1 MAQKIV
7 IASGKGGVGKTSLC
21 VGIGKALGAL
31 GMKVLL
37 IDCDC
42 LRSLDVLTG
51 VTEKM
56 VYNFGDVIFG
66 RCAAA
71 DAVYENDGISVVT
84 CPESYD
90 NISDY
95 SMKWL
100 VSKYEKDFDY
110 ILLDAP
116 AGIERG
122 LHLALSVADRAIV
135 ISTPDLVCVRSACIA
150 GREIEKAGVKT
161 AEYIAAALSP
171 ADVISV
177 EPLEDGKSCRV
188 VVPDDQLS
196 LAIGKE
202 GQNARLAAKLTG
214 FKIDIKPASAPVDE
228 VEEEVAAEEAPVEE

>member
-7 IASGKGGVGKTSLC
+7 IASGKGGVGKTSIC
-21 VGIGKALGAL
+21 VGIGKALSAIG
-31 GMKVLL
+31 KRVLL

-56 VYNFGDVIFG
+56 VYNFGDVIFQ
-66 RCAAA
+66 RCSA
-71 DAVYENDGISVVT
+71 DEALYENEGLSVVT
-84 CPESYD
+84 CPDSYD

-100 VSKYEKDFDY
+100 VGKYEKDFDY

-116 AGIERG
+116 AGIDRG

-150 GREIEKAGVKT
+150 GREIENAGIKNIRLIINRVSKRDVIRGRLLNFDSVIDAT
-161 AEYIAAALSP
+161 QIQLIGIVPEDPKIRLGSMGRDVYKKGQVSYKALSNI
-171 ADVISV
+171 ARRI
-177 EPLEDGKSCRV
+177 
-188 VVPDDQLS
+188 
-196 LAIGKE
+196 IGQTAVLK
-202 GQNARLAAKLTG
+202 
-214 FKIDIKPASAPVDE
+214 V
-228 VEEEVAAEEAPVEE
+228 

>member
-1 MAQKIV
+1 MAHKIV

-21 VGIGKALGAL
+21 VGIGKALSSL
-31 GMKVLL
+31 GMRVLL

-51 VTEKM
+51 VTQQM

-66 RCAAA
+66 RCSAE
-71 DAVYENDGISVVT
+71 DALYENDGLSVVT
-84 CPESYD
+84 CPESYN

-100 VSKYEKDFDY
+100 VGKYEKDFDY

-122 LHLALSVADRAIV
+122 LHMALSVADRAIV

-150 GREIEKAGVKT
+150 GREIEKAGVKNIRLVINRVSKRDVVRGRLLNFDSVIDAT
-161 AEYIAAALSP
+161 QIQLIGIVPEDPKIRLGSMGREIYKKGQVSYKALSNI
-171 ADVISV
+171 AKRIV
-177 EPLEDGKSCRV
+177 
-188 VVPDDQLS
+188 
-196 LAIGKE
+196 
-202 GQNARLAAKLTG
+202 GQTAVLK
-214 FKIDIKPASAPVDE
+214 V
-228 VEEEVAAEEAPVEE
+228 

>member
-21 VGIGKALGAL
+21 VGIGKALSSL

-51 VTEKM
+51 VTEQM
-56 VYNFGDVIFG
+56 VYNFGDVVFG
-66 RCAAA
+66 RCRPMV
-71 DAVYENDGISVVT
+71 AVYRNDGLSVVT
-84 CPESYD
+84 CPENYD
-90 NISDY
+90 NISDF

-100 VSKYEKDFDY
+100 ISKYEKEFDY

-122 LHLALSVADRAIV
+122 LHMALSVADRAIV

-150 GREIEKAGVKT
+150 GREIDKAGVKNIRLIINRVSKRDIVRGRLLNIDSVIDAT
-161 AEYIAAALSP
+161 QIQLIGVVPEDPKIRLGSMGRDVYRKGQVSYKALSNI
-171 ADVISV
+171 AKRI
-177 EPLEDGKSCRV
+177 
-188 VVPDDQLS
+188 
-196 LAIGKE
+196 IGQTAVLK
-202 GQNARLAAKLTG
+202 
-214 FKIDIKPASAPVDE
+214 V
-228 VEEEVAAEEAPVEE
+228 

>member
-21 VGIGKALGAL
+21 VGIGKALSAI

-56 VYNFGDVIFG
+56 VYNFGDVVFG
-66 RCAAA
+66 RCSASE
-71 DAVYENDGISVVT
+71 AVYENEGLSVVT
-84 CPESYD
+84 CPDSYD

-100 VSKYEKDFDY
+100 TSKYENDFDY

-116 AGIERG
+116 AGIDRG

-150 GREIEKAGVKT
+150 GREIENAGIKNIRLIINRVSKRDIVRGRLLNFDSVIDATQIQLIGVVPEDPKIRLGAMGRNVYKKGQVSYKALSNIAMRIIGKT
-161 AEYIAAALSP
+161 AVLK
-171 ADVISV
+171 V
-177 EPLEDGKSCRV
+177 
-188 VVPDDQLS
+188 
-196 LAIGKE
+196 
-202 GQNARLAAKLTG
+202 
-214 FKIDIKPASAPVDE
+214 
-228 VEEEVAAEEAPVEE
+228 

>member
-21 VGIGKALGAL
+21 VGIGKALSTL
-31 GMKVLL
+31 GKRVLL

-42 LRSLDVLTG
+42 LRSLDLLTG
-51 VTEKM
+51 VTEQM

-66 RCAAA
+66 RCSSEEAL
-71 DAVYENDGISVVT
+71 YENEGLSVIT

-100 VSKYEKDFDY
+100 MSKYENDFDY

-122 LHLALSVADRAIV
+122 LHMALSVADRAIV
-135 ISTPDLVCVRSACIA
+135 ISTPDLVCVRSACTA
-150 GREIEKAGVKT
+150 GREIEKAGVKDIRLVINRVSKKDIIRGRLMNFDSVIDATQIQLIGIVPEDPKIRLGAMGKNVYKKGQVSYKALTNIAKRIGGQT
-161 AEYIAAALSP
+161 AVLK
-171 ADVISV
+171 V
-177 EPLEDGKSCRV
+177 
-188 VVPDDQLS
+188 
-196 LAIGKE
+196 
-202 GQNARLAAKLTG
+202 
-214 FKIDIKPASAPVDE
+214 
-228 VEEEVAAEEAPVEE
+228 

>member
-1 MAQKIV
+1 MAHKIV

-21 VGIGKALGAL
+21 VGIGKALSSL
-31 GMKVLL
+31 GMRVLL

-51 VTEKM
+51 VTQQM

-66 RCAAA
+66 RCSAE
-71 DAVYENDGISVVT
+71 DALYENDGLSVVT

-100 VSKYEKDFDY
+100 VGKYEKDFDY

-122 LHLALSVADRAIV
+122 LHMALSVADRAIV

-150 GREIEKAGVKT
+150 GREIEKAGVKNIRLVINRVSKRDVVRGRLLNFDSVIDAT
-161 AEYIAAALSP
+161 QIQLIGIVPEDPKIRLGSMGREIYKKGQVSYKALSNI
-171 ADVISV
+171 AKRIV
-177 EPLEDGKSCRV
+177 
-188 VVPDDQLS
+188 
-196 LAIGKE
+196 
-202 GQNARLAAKLTG
+202 GQTAVLK
-214 FKIDIKPASAPVDE
+214 V
-228 VEEEVAAEEAPVEE
+228 

>member
-21 VGIGKALGAL
+21 VGIGKALRSL
-31 GMKVLL
+31 GMRVLL

-51 VTEKM
+51 VTQQM
-56 VYNFGDVIFG
+56 VYNFGDVVFG
-66 RCAAA
+66 RCSAE
-71 DAVYENDGISVVT
+71 DALYENDGLSVVT

-122 LHLALSVADRAIV
+122 LHMALSVADRAIV

-150 GREIEKAGVKT
+150 GREIEKAGVRNIRLVINRVSKRDVVRGRLLNFDSVIDATQIQLIGIVPEDPKIRLGSMGREIYKKGQISYKALGNIAKRIVGQT
-161 AEYIAAALSP
+161 AVLK
-171 ADVISV
+171 V
-177 EPLEDGKSCRV
+177 
-188 VVPDDQLS
+188 
-196 LAIGKE
+196 
-202 GQNARLAAKLTG
+202 
-214 FKIDIKPASAPVDE
+214 
-228 VEEEVAAEEAPVEE
+228 

>member
-21 VGIGKALGAL
+21 VGIGKAMSGL
-31 GMKVLL
+31 GMRVLL

-51 VTEKM
+51 VTQQM

-66 RCAAA
+66 RCSAE
-71 DAVYENDGISVVT
+71 DALYKNDGLSVVT
-84 CPESYD
+84 CPENYD

-100 VSKYEKDFDY
+100 VGKYEKDFDY
-110 ILLDAP
+110 IILDAP

-122 LHLALSVADRAIV
+122 LHMALSVADRAIV

-150 GREIEKAGVKT
+150 GREIEKAGVNNIRLVINRVSKRDVVRGRLLNFDSVIDAT
-161 AEYIAAALSP
+161 QIQLIGIVPEDPKIRLGSMGREIYKKGQVSYKALSNI
-171 ADVISV
+171 AKRIV
-177 EPLEDGKSCRV
+177 
-188 VVPDDQLS
+188 
-196 LAIGKE
+196 
-202 GQNARLAAKLTG
+202 GQTAVLK
-214 FKIDIKPASAPVDE
+214 V
-228 VEEEVAAEEAPVEE
+228 

>member
-1 MAQKIV
+1 MAHKIV

-21 VGIGKALGAL
+21 VGIGKAMCSL
-31 GMKVLL
+31 GMRVLL

-42 LRSLDVLTG
+42 LRSVDVLAG
-51 VTEKM
+51 VTEQM

-66 RCAAA
+66 RCNAE
-71 DAVYENDGISVVT
+71 DALYKNDGLSVVT

-100 VSKYEKDFDY
+100 VGKYEKDFDY

-122 LHLALSVADRAIV
+122 LHMALSVADRAIV

-150 GREIEKAGVKT
+150 GREIEKAGVKNIRLIINRVSKKDIVRGRLLNFDSVIDATQIQLIGIVPEDPKIRLSSMGREIYKRGQVSYKALGNIAKRIVGQT
-161 AEYIAAALSP
+161 AVLK
-171 ADVISV
+171 V
-177 EPLEDGKSCRV
+177 
-188 VVPDDQLS
+188 
-196 LAIGKE
+196 
-202 GQNARLAAKLTG
+202 
-214 FKIDIKPASAPVDE
+214 
-228 VEEEVAAEEAPVEE
+228 

>member
-21 VGIGKALGAL
+21 VGIGKALSAM

-56 VYNFGDVIFG
+56 VYNFGDVVFG
-66 RCAAA
+66 RCGATEAL
-71 DAVYENDGISVVT
+71 YENEGLSVVT

-100 VSKYEKDFDY
+100 ISKYENDFDY

-116 AGIERG
+116 AGIDRG
-122 LHLALSVADRAIV
+122 LQLALGVADRAIV

-150 GREIEKAGVKT
+150 GREIERAGIKNIRLVINRVSKRDIVRGRLLNFDSVIDAT
-161 AEYIAAALSP
+161 QIQLIGIVPEDPKIRLGAMGKNVYKKGQVSYKALSNI
-171 ADVISV
+171 AKRI
-177 EPLEDGKSCRV
+177 
-188 VVPDDQLS
+188 
-196 LAIGKE
+196 IGQTAVLK
-202 GQNARLAAKLTG
+202 
-214 FKIDIKPASAPVDE
+214 V
-228 VEEEVAAEEAPVEE
+228 

>member
-21 VGIGKALGAL
+21 VGIGKALSSL

-51 VTEKM
+51 VTEQM

-66 RCAAA
+66 RCKPE
-71 DAVYENDGISVVT
+71 DAVYENDGLSVIT

-95 SMKWL
+95 SIKWL
-100 VSKYEKDFDY
+100 ISKYEKNFDY

-122 LHLALSVADRAIV
+122 LHMALSVADRAIV

-150 GREIEKAGVKT
+150 GREIEKAGIKNIRLVINRVSKRDVMRGRLLNFDSVIDAT
-161 AEYIAAALSP
+161 QIQLIGIVPEDPKIRLGSMGRDVYRKGQVSYKALSNI
-171 ADVISV
+171 AKRIV
-177 EPLEDGKSCRV
+177 
-188 VVPDDQLS
+188 
-196 LAIGKE
+196 
-202 GQNARLAAKLTG
+202 GQTAVLK
-214 FKIDIKPASAPVDE
+214 V
-228 VEEEVAAEEAPVEE
+228 

>member
-1 MAQKIV
+1 MAQKIA

-21 VGIGKALGAL
+21 VGIGKALSAL
-31 GMKVLL
+31 GKRVLL

-66 RCAAA
+66 RCSSAEAL
-71 DAVYENDGISVVT
+71 YENDGLSVIT

-100 VSKYEKDFDY
+100 VGKYENDFDY

-122 LHLALSVADRAIV
+122 LHMALSVADRAIV

-150 GREIEKAGVKT
+150 GREIEKAGIKNIRLVINRVSKRDVVRGRLMNFDSVIDAT
-161 AEYIAAALSP
+161 QIQLIGIVPEDPKIRLGAMGRNVYKKGQVSYKALTNIAKRISGQTAALK
-171 ADVISV
+171 V
-177 EPLEDGKSCRV
+177 
-188 VVPDDQLS
+188 
-196 LAIGKE
+196 
-202 GQNARLAAKLTG
+202 
-214 FKIDIKPASAPVDE
+214 
-228 VEEEVAAEEAPVEE
+228 

>member
-1 MAQKIV
+1 MAHKIV

-21 VGIGKALGAL
+21 VGIGKALCSL
-31 GMKVLL
+31 GMRVLL

-42 LRSLDVLTG
+42 LRSVDVLAG
-51 VTEKM
+51 VTEQM

-66 RCAAA
+66 RCNAE
-71 DAVYENDGISVVT
+71 DALYKNDGLSVVT

-100 VSKYEKDFDY
+100 VGKYEKDFDY

-122 LHLALSVADRAIV
+122 LHMALSVADRAIV

-150 GREIEKAGVKT
+150 GREIEKAGVKNIRLIINRVSKKDIVRGRLLNFDSVIDATQIQLIGIVPEDPKIRLSSMGREIYKRGQVSYKALGNIAKRIVGQT
-161 AEYIAAALSP
+161 AVLK
-171 ADVISV
+171 V
-177 EPLEDGKSCRV
+177 
-188 VVPDDQLS
+188 
-196 LAIGKE
+196 
-202 GQNARLAAKLTG
+202 
-214 FKIDIKPASAPVDE
+214 
-228 VEEEVAAEEAPVEE
+228 

>member
-21 VGIGKALGAL
+21 VGIGKALSTL
-31 GMKVLL
+31 GKRVLL

-42 LRSLDVLTG
+42 LRSLDLLTG
-51 VTEKM
+51 VTEQM

-66 RCAAA
+66 RCSSEEAL
-71 DAVYENDGISVVT
+71 YENEGLSVIT

-100 VSKYEKDFDY
+100 MSKYENDFDY

-122 LHLALSVADRAIV
+122 LHMALSVADRAIV
-135 ISTPDLVCVRSACIA
+135 ISTPDLVCVRSACTA
-150 GREIEKAGVKT
+150 GREIEKAGVKDIRLVINRVSKKDIIRGRLMNFDSVIDAT
-161 AEYIAAALSP
+161 QIQLIGIVPEDPKIRLGAMGKNVYKKGQVSYKALTNIAKRIGGQTAALK
-171 ADVISV
+171 V
-177 EPLEDGKSCRV
+177 
-188 VVPDDQLS
+188 
-196 LAIGKE
+196 
-202 GQNARLAAKLTG
+202 
-214 FKIDIKPASAPVDE
+214 
-228 VEEEVAAEEAPVEE
+228 

>member
-21 VGIGKALGAL
+21 VGIGKALSAIG
-31 GMKVLL
+31 KRVLL

-56 VYNFGDVIFG
+56 VYNFGDVVFG
-66 RCAAA
+66 RCSAEE
-71 DAVYENDGISVVT
+71 AVYENEGLSVVT
-84 CPESYD
+84 CPDEYD

-100 VSKYEKDFDY
+100 VGKYENNFDY

-116 AGIERG
+116 AGIDRG

-150 GREIEKAGVKT
+150 GKEIEKAGIKNIRLVINRVSKKDIIRGRLLNFDSVIDAT
-161 AEYIAAALSP
+161 QIQLIGLVPEDPKIRLGAMGKNVYKKGQVSYKALSNI
-171 ADVISV
+171 ARRI
-177 EPLEDGKSCRV
+177 
-188 VVPDDQLS
+188 
-196 LAIGKE
+196 A
-202 GQNARLAAKLTG
+202 GQTAVLK
-214 FKIDIKPASAPVDE
+214 V
-228 VEEEVAAEEAPVEE
+228 

>member
-71 DAVYENDGISVVT
+71 DAVYENEGLSVVT

-95 SMKWL
+95 SMQWL
-100 VSKYEKDFDY
+100 VGKYEKDFDY

-116 AGIERG
+116 AGIDRG

-150 GREIEKAGVKT
+150 GREIEKAGVKNIRLIINRVMKRDIVRGRLLNFDSVIDAT
-161 AEYIAAALSP
+161 QIQLIGIVPEDPKIRLGSMGRDVYRKGQVSYKALGNIAKR
-171 ADVISV
+171 IT
-177 EPLEDGKSCRV
+177 
-188 VVPDDQLS
+188 
-196 LAIGKE
+196 
-202 GQNARLAAKLTG
+202 GQNATLK
-214 FKIDIKPASAPVDE
+214 F
-228 VEEEVAAEEAPVEE
+228 

>member
-21 VGIGKALGAL
+21 VGIGKALSSL
-31 GMKVLL
+31 GMRVLL

-51 VTEKM
+51 VTEQM

-66 RCAAA
+66 RCSAEAAL
-71 DAVYENDGISVVT
+71 YKNDGLSVVT
-84 CPESYD
+84 CPDSYD

-100 VSKYEKDFDY
+100 IGKYEKDFDY

-122 LHLALSVADRAIV
+122 LHMALSVADRAIV

-150 GREIEKAGVKT
+150 GREIEKAGVKNIRLVINRVSKRDVVRGRLLNFDSVIDATQIQLIGIVPEDPKIRLGSMGREIYKKGQVSYKALGNIAKRIVGQT
-161 AEYIAAALSP
+161 AVLK
-171 ADVISV
+171 V
-177 EPLEDGKSCRV
+177 
-188 VVPDDQLS
+188 
-196 LAIGKE
+196 
-202 GQNARLAAKLTG
+202 
-214 FKIDIKPASAPVDE
+214 
-228 VEEEVAAEEAPVEE
+228 